1 MGLITALIT
10 LPLAPV
16 RGVMW
21 VGEVIAEEADR
32 VQESEWSPD
41 RALAELEIARA
52 TGEISEEEAAE
63 QEAALLERLVVERG
77 VGGEG

>member
-1 MGLITALIT
+1 VGLISGLLL

-16 RGVMW
+16 RGVVW
-21 VGEVIAEEADR
+21 LGEVITEEAER
-32 VQESEWSPD
+32 VQAAEQSPD

-63 QEAALLERLVVERG
+63 QEAALLERLVVERN
-77 VGGEG
+77 VGRTG

>member
-1 MGLITALIT
+1 VGLITGLFT

-16 RGVMW
+16 RGVVW
-21 VGEVIAEEADR
+21 LGEMIAEEAER
-32 VQESEWSPD
+32 VQAAEQSPD

-63 QEAALLERLVVERG
+63 QEAALLERLVIDRN
-77 VGGEG
+77 VGGGS

>member
-1 MGLITALIT
+1 MGLITGLIT

-21 VGEVIAEEADR
+21 IGEVIAQEADR
-32 VQESEWSPD
+32 VQAAESSPD

-77 VGGEG
+77 VGGER

>member
-1 MGLITALIT
+1 VGLITGLIT

-21 VGEVIAEEADR
+21 LGETIAQEAER
-32 VQESEWSPD
+32 VQAAEQSPD

-52 TGEISEEEAAE
+52 TGEITEEEAAE
-63 QEAALLERLVVERG
+63 QEAALLERLVLERN
-77 VGGEG
+77 VGGGS